1 MSNDVLISIMPYW
14 CAMIANGVKTVEVRK
29 TRPKQETPFRCF
41 IYCTNSGRP
50 LVYGDVPGPG
60 GWTETYTQTY
70 GYSREAAERI
80 WDVMNGKVIGEF
92 TCDSIEK
99 HWLNSAGCR
108 NLSEHSRV
116 PADELHIYAQPND
129 WLLGWHI
136 SSLTIYD
143 TPRLLSAFRK
153 VCPNDLYCESCAMF
167 SANTETCGNAALV
180 LKRPPQSWCYVKE
193 VA

>member
-1 MSNDVLISIMPYW
+1 MSYDVLISIKPYW

-92 TCDSIEK
+92 VCDRIESYAK
-99 HWLNSAGCR
+99 YSYAGSSARYMKSSPGGYPATEIHHFALQ
-108 NLSEHSRV
+108 LSPE
-116 PADELHIYAQPND
+116 ELEEYGNGAP
-129 WLLGWHI
+129 LYGWHI
-136 SSLTIYD
+136 RDLQIYGVYD
-143 TPRLLSAFRK
+143 DLKALSDF
-153 VCPNDLYCESCAMF
+153 
-167 SANTETCGNAALV
+167 G
-180 LKRPPQSWCYVKE
+180 LKSPPQSWCYVKE
-193 VA
+193 AA